1 MKRIILILLVIS
13 AVLLTATW
21 MVTSGSN
28 DSDRTTQPYV
38 KAEKG
43 NLVEL
48 ALAVGRIEPRNE
60 IEVKSKI
67 SGVIQKVYAEAGD
80 YVRMGDPL
88 FEIRPDP
95 TPLELAEAK
104 RSVERGENNV
114 RNLQSEMLRVEA
126 LRARDMIS
134 VHEYQAVEQRLRD
147 AEISLQL
154 SKERLELLES
164 GRIIIGETLIE
175 SVVKAPSNGYVLE
188 KMVNVGDPVVP
199 LTSYQAGTP
208 LMTLAE
214 MDDLL
219 FKGTVDEI
227 DVGKMQEGMLVDLR
241 IGALPG
247 AEVTGELTKIS
258 LKATQ
263 RDNSTVFPVEVVIT
277 DTGGHTLRAGY
288 SANANVII
296 QQREDV
302 LLIPERVV
310 TYNGDK
316 AVVELPGK
324 QQGERIERHVRLGLS
339 DAIMVEVL
347 EGLDEGE
354 SVLERPARS
363 LSSR

>member
-13 AVLLTATW
+13 AVLLTAAW

-310 TYNGDK
+310 T
-316 AVVELPGK
+316 
-324 QQGERIERHVRLGLS
+324 
-339 DAIMVEVL
+339 
-347 EGLDEGE
+347 
-354 SVLERPARS
+354 
-363 LSSR
+363 